1 MEKQKYCVQ
10 CGQQIAFSA
19 KFCPNCG
26 YEQPQ
31 FKARTESNSNVETP
45 VEQKSVEQTLD
56 NRETGEPIRSER
68 SNEYISSQSVQQ
80 PNVVNS
86 NQIDPKEFGNCL
98 NLNNLN
104 AYRRQLGYTSADNI
118 CVYGYFFSTGAI
130 VLLGPIGA
138 LTSKYYMISFE
149 KDGIL
154 FLGIG
159 MTQHFNGQNSFVN
172 FSDISSIKFT
182 NVGLNY
188 HLDVKSPKGEIKAK
202 VGKLILGHSWQGE
215 NGKKLYEMYGQK

>member
-1 MEKQKYCVQ
+1 MEKQKYCVH

-19 KFCPNCG
+19 KYCPNCG

-31 FKARTESNSNVETP
+31 FKARAESNPNVEAP
-45 VEQKSVEQTLD
+45 LEQKSGEQALGD
-56 NRETGEPIRSER
+56 QETGEPVQADQPKENIPP
-68 SNEYISSQSVQQ
+68 QSVQQ
-80 PNVVNS
+80 PNVANS
-86 NQIDPKEFGNCL
+86 NQIDPKDFGNCL
-98 NLNNLN
+98 NLDNLN
-104 AYRRQLGYTSADNI
+104 AYRRQLGYPRTDNI

-182 NVGLNY
+182 NVGMNY

-202 VGKLILGHSWQGE
+202 IGKLILGHSWQGE